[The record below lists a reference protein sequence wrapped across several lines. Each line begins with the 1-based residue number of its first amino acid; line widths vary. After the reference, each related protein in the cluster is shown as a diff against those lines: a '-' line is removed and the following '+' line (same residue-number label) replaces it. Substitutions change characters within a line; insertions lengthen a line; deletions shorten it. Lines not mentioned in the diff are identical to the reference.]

1 VDRVHRD
8 ILPCRS
14 DVVMTGARGS
24 SRVLQPW
31 VLARALVANFTV
43 GDPYQGT
50 GSDVL
55 DWAASAAPSGGGNPA
70 YSNFGAAVL
79 GSALAAHQKTS
90 YGDLLTDR
98 LLAPL
103 EMTDTTVAMDPAAL
117 PEPRAVGTSRSG
129 REQSPWLS
137 AGFAPAGTGV
147 WSTSRYLARLAQ
159 AVLDG
164 DAPGASAVETRWD
177 FADGDRIGLGWIT
190 SDVNGRTITWHNGGT
205 GGFRSFIGVD
215 LEADR
220 AVVLLS
226 NTTAPIDDVALEL
239 LTEETP

>member
-1 VDRVHRD
+1 MA
-8 ILPCRS
+8 I
-14 DVVMTGARGS
+14 A
-24 SRVLQPW
+24 
-31 VLARALVANFTV
+31 
-43 GDPYQGT
+43 
-50 GSDVL
+50 
-55 DWAASAAPSGGGNPA
+55 
-70 YSNFGAAVL
+70 
-79 GSALAAHQKTS
+79 
-90 YGDLLTDR
+90 
-98 LLAPL
+98 
-103 EMTDTTVAMDPAAL
+103 
-117 PEPRAVGTSRSG
+117 
-129 REQSPWLS
+129 